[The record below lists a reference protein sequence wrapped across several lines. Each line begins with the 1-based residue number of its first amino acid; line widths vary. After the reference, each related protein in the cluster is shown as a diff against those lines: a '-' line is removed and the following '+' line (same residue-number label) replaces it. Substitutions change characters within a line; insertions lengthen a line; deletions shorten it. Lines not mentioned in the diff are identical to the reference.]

1 MRIFFTY
8 QGEVEKY
15 FLNLDV
21 SESST
26 VAEILKLPSVKS
38 ILDSITH
45 SITIGVNGEILDG
58 VFKTIHECENGRDIN
73 ALLNGPVCHTG
84 FKRLN

>member
-26 VAEILKLPSVKS
+26 VAEILK
-38 ILDSITH
+38 
-45 SITIGVNGEILDG
+45 
-58 VFKTIHECENGRDIN
+58 
-73 ALLNGPVCHTG
+73 
-84 FKRLN
+84 